1 MKPFLEIKSVTKYY
15 GEYLAV
21 NDVSFAA
28 NPGEIVALL
37 GPSGCGKT
45 TLLNMIAG
53 FLKLDGGSIRVG
65 DRDLSDVSPNKRD
78 MGMVF
83 QNYALFPH
91 MTIEKNVAFG
101 LKMRGISRRDID
113 ARVEEALAMVQL
125 GHVGQRYPKEVSGG
139 QQQRVALARALVVRP
154 SVLLL
159 DEPLSNLDALL
170 RKTMREDMRQILKKA
185 GITTILVTHD
195 QEEALV
201 TADNIILMTSG
212 RVEQMATPSEL
223 YERPRT
229 VFCARFMDVT
239 NIFEGTVIGKEAGLS
254 VVDTPLGRMHAEGCA
269 SDVGQAV
276 TIAVRPENL
285 SVAANDGENSV
296 RGTIVRESYHGAVR
310 RLDVEVNGCT
320 IVAHVPV
327 RRCVAG
333 IGEVL
338 ELSWPADRTRI
349 LPGVSGHSSV
359 PAPAL
364 TQVAAQ

>member
-1 MKPFLEIKSVTKYY
+1 MKPFLEIKGVSKFY
-15 GEYLAV
+15 GGYHAID
-21 NDVSFAA
+21 DVSFAA

-53 FLKLDGGSIRVG
+53 FLKLDGGSIVVG
-65 DRDLSDVSPNKRD
+65 GRDLSKVPPHKRD

-101 LKMRGISRRDID
+101 LKMRGVSRAELE
-113 ARVEEALAMVQL
+113 ARVREALAMVQL
-125 GHVGQRYPKEVSGG
+125 GHIGQRYPKELSGG
-139 QQQRVALARALVVRP
+139 QQQRVALARALVTRP

-201 TADNIILMTSG
+201 TADSIILMTSG
-212 RVEQMATPSEL
+212 RVEQMATPTEL

-254 VVDTPLGRMHAEGCA
+254 VVDTPLGRLQAEGCA
-269 SDVGQAV
+269 SDVGQPV
-276 TIAVRPENL
+276 TIAIRPENL
-285 SVAANDGENSV
+285 SVTANDGENRV
-296 RGTIVRESYHGAVR
+296 RGKIVRESYHGAVR
-310 RLDVEVNGCT
+310 RLDVEVGGCT

-333 IGEVL
+333 VGEEL

-349 LPGVSGHSSV
+349 LPGASGGAPGSE
-359 PAPAL
+359 PAML
-364 TQVAAQ
+364 KAAAE

>member
-1 MKPFLEIKSVTKYY
+1 MKPHLEISGVTKFYDAFR
-15 GEYLAV
+15 AV
-21 NDVSFAA
+21 DDVSFAA
-28 NPGEIVALL
+28 SPGEIVALL

-45 TLLNMIAG
+45 TLLNVIAG
-53 FLKLDGGSIRVG
+53 FLKIDAGAISVDG
-65 DRDLSDVSPNKRD
+65 RDLSRVPPHRRD

-91 MTIEKNVAFG
+91 MTVEKNVAFG
-101 LKMRGISRRDID
+101 LKMRGVSRKEIGQRTQ
-113 ARVEEALAMVQL
+113 EALEMVQL
-125 GHVGQRYPKEVSGG
+125 GHVGQRYPKELSGG

-170 RKTMREDMRQILKKA
+170 RKTMREEMRQILKKA

-201 TADNIILMTSG
+201 TADSIILMTAG

-239 NIFEGTVIGKEAGLS
+239 NLFEGRVVGKEAGFS
-254 VVDTPLGRMHAEGCA
+254 VVDTPLGRLQAEGCL
-269 SDVGQAV
+269 SEVGQAV
-276 TIAVRPENL
+276 TIAIRPENL
-285 SVAANDGENSV
+285 SVAANDGENRV
-296 RGTIVRESYHGAVR
+296 RGVIVRESYHGAVR
-310 RLDVEVNGCT
+310 RLDVEVGGCM

-327 RRCVAG
+327 RRCVKG
-333 IGEVL
+333 VGEEL

-349 LPGVSGHSSV
+349 LPDEAGERSS
-359 PAPAL
+359 APSSPRA
-364 TQVAAQ
+364 VAAE

>member
-1 MKPFLEIKSVTKYY
+1 MKPFLEIKGVTKYY
-15 GEYLAV
+15 GAYQAV
-21 NDVSFAA
+21 DNVSFAA
-28 NPGEIVALL
+28 KPGEIVALL

-53 FLKLDGGSIRVG
+53 FLRLDAGSICIG
-65 DRDLSDVSPNKRD
+65 DRDLSDVPPNRRD

-101 LKMRGISRRDID
+101 LKMRGIPRKEAQ

-201 TADNIILMTSG
+201 TADSIILMSAG
-212 RVEQMATPSEL
+212 RVEQMATPAEL
-223 YERPRT
+223 YERPKT

-239 NIFEGTVIGKEAGLS
+239 NIFEGTVISKTAGLS
-254 VVDTPLGRMHAEGCA
+254 VVQTPFGRLHAEGCA
-269 SDVGQAV
+269 SDVGQPV

-285 SVAANDGENSV
+285 SVAANEGENSV

-338 ELSWPADRTRI
+338 ELSWPADCTRI
-349 LPGVSGHSSV
+349 LPSGIKQPGAST
-359 PAPAL
+359 PAL
-364 TQVAAQ
+364 AKAAAL

>member
-1 MKPFLEIKSVTKYY
+1 MTPFLEVDGVSKYY
-15 GEYLAV
+15 GGFLAV
-21 NDVSFAA
+21 DNVSFSAS
-28 NPGEIVALL
+28 PGEIVALL

-53 FLKLDGGSIRVG
+53 FLKLDGGAISVSG
-65 DRDLSDVSPNKRD
+65 RDLSNVAPHKRD

-91 MTIEKNVAFG
+91 MTVERNVAFG
-101 LKMRGISRRDID
+101 LKMRRLPKAE
-113 ARVEEALAMVQL
+113 ARQRTAEALEMVQL
-125 GHVGQRYPKEVSGG
+125 GHLGERYPKELSGG
-139 QQQRVALARALVVRP
+139 QQQRIALARALVVRP

-170 RKTMREDMRQILKKA
+170 RKTMREEMRQILKTA

-201 TADNIILMTSG
+201 TADSIILMTSG
-212 RVEQMATPSEL
+212 RVEQIATPSEL

-239 NIFEGTVIGKEAGLS
+239 NLFEGKVIGKEKGFSLVETS
-254 VVDTPLGRMHAEGCA
+254 LGRLRAEGC
-269 SDVGQAV
+269 SNEVGQSV
-276 TIAVRPENL
+276 TIAIRPENF

-296 RGTIVRESYHGAVR
+296 RGRIVRESYHGAVR
-310 RLDVEVNGCT
+310 RLDVEVGGCT
-320 IVAHVPV
+320 VVAHVPV

-333 IGEVL
+333 VGDEL

-349 LPGVSGHSSV
+349 LPGGGGDAHPVSSLV
-359 PAPAL
+359 L
-364 TQVAAQ
+364 EAADQ

>member
-1 MKPFLEIKSVTKYY
+1 MKPFLEIKGVTKYY
-15 GEYLAV
+15 GAYQAV
-21 NDVSFAA
+21 DNVSFAA

-45 TLLNMIAG
+45 TLLNMMAG
-53 FLKLDGGSIRVG
+53 FLKLDGGSIWVG
-65 DRDLSDVSPNKRD
+65 GRDLSDVAPNKRD

-101 LKMRGISRRDID
+101 LKMRGVSRKETD

-125 GHVGQRYPKEVSGG
+125 SHVVHRYPKEVSGG

-212 RVEQMATPSEL
+212 RVEQMATPTEL

-239 NIFEGTVIGKEAGLS
+239 NIFDGIVIGKEAGLS
-254 VVDTPLGRMHAEGCA
+254 VVDTPLGHLHAEGCA
-269 SDVGQAV
+269 SDVGQPV

-285 SVAANDGENSV
+285 SVTANHGENSV

-310 RLDVEVNGCT
+310 RLDVDVNGCT
-320 IVAHVPV
+320 IVAHIPV

-333 IGEVL
+333 IGEML
-338 ELSWPADRTRI
+338 ELSWPAECTRI
-349 LPGVSGHSSV
+349 LPRGSRQPGESS
-359 PAPAL
+359 PAL
-364 TQVAAQ
+364 AKVALQ